1 MGLISAVRYDTPPR
15 AKTPREP
22 DRWVP
27 SYNDSPESPQAMEEP
42 RGVAFERPFFRA
54 HSRSMPNASVR
65 LGRRAPFRATYL
77 WRCLRF
83 GVGVGVGDGV
93 TVGVGVIVG
102 VGVGV
107 GVTVGAGVGVA
118 VGAGV
123 GVGEV
128 ACTFT
133 TSAS

>member
-1 MGLISAVRYDTPPR
+1 MGLISAVRYDTPREQKLR
-15 AKTPREP
+15 ANPIDGSP
-22 DRWVP
+22 AIAIH
-27 SYNDSPESPQAMEEP
+27 PESPQAMEEP

-54 HSRSMPNASVR
+54 HSRSMSNASVR
-65 LGRRAPFRATYL
+65 LGRRAPFRASYL